1 MYSQSSFITLKNDKL
16 LSSLTWQLLNPLLFN
31 GPCLHQFEFILLDF
45 CQIMLAVQ
53 KKKKSRRVREEFP
66 ISFLRMK
73 WLTVTLFL
81 NKQRKE
87 NVCFCWFFFFPFQK
101 TFHLPLLSFGP
112 STESQKSICQ
122 RVPRKLQG
130 TCNSNSN
137 DSSIWQAHLAIKKK
151 KQKH

>member
-16 LSSLTWQLLNPLLFN
+16 LSSLTWQLINPLLFN

-45 CQIMLAVQ
+45 CWIMLAVQ
-53 KKKKSRRVREEFP
+53 KKSRRVREEFP

-87 NVCFCWFFFFPFQK
+87 NICFCCFFFFLFRKHFTFLFFPLVYLLNHKSQSVREFQGNCK
-101 TFHLPLLSFGP
+101 ELATPIVMIPQSD
-112 STESQKSICQ
+112 
-122 RVPRKLQG
+122 KLTLQ
-130 TCNSNSN
+130 
-137 DSSIWQAHLAIKKK
+137 
-151 KQKH
+151 

>member
-53 KKKKSRRVREEFP
+53 KKKIRRLREEFP

-87 NVCFCWFFFFPFQK
+87 NVCFCWFFFFLFRKHFTFLFFPLVHLLNHKSQSVREFQGNCK
-101 TFHLPLLSFGP
+101 ELATPIVMIPQSD
-112 STESQKSICQ
+112 
-122 RVPRKLQG
+122 KLTLQ
-130 TCNSNSN
+130 
-137 DSSIWQAHLAIKKK
+137 
-151 KQKH
+151 

>member
-1 MYSQSSFITLKNDKL
+1 MTN
-16 LSSLTWQLLNPLLFN
+16 SSLLLHDSCSILYCSMALVFTSLNSFFLISAKL
-31 GPCLHQFEFILLDF
+31 CLQF
-45 CQIMLAVQ
+45 

-137 DSSIWQAHLAIKKK
+137 DSSI
-151 KQKH
+151 

>member
-1 MYSQSSFITLKNDKL
+1 MTNSSLLLHDSWSILYCSMALVFTSLSSFFLISAEL
-16 LSSLTWQLLNPLLFN
+16 
-31 GPCLHQFEFILLDF
+31 CLQF
-45 CQIMLAVQ
+45 
-53 KKKKSRRVREEFP
+53 KKKAEEWGK
-66 ISFLRMK
+66 SFLSVFSMK

-87 NVCFCWFFFFPFQK
+87 NVCFCCFFFFPFQK
-101 TFHLPLLSFGP
+101 TFHLPLLSFGL

-151 KQKH
+151 QKY

>member
-1 MYSQSSFITLKNDKL
+1 MTADQSSIVQWP
-16 LSSLTWQLLNPLLFN
+16 LSSPVWVHSSWFLLNYA
-31 GPCLHQFEFILLDF
+31 CSS
-45 CQIMLAVQ
+45 
-53 KKKKSRRVREEFP
+53 KKSRRVREEFP

-87 NVCFCWFFFFPFQK
+87 NVCFCCFFFFPFQK
-101 TFHLPLLSFGP
+101 TFHLPLLSFGL
-112 STESQKSICQ
+112 STESPKSICQ

-151 KQKH
+151 QKY